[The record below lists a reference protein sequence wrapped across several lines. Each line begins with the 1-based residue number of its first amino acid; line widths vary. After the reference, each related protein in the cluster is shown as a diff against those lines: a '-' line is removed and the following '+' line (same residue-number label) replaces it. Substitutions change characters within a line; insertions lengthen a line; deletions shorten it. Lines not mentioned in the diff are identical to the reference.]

1 MKFHIRIM
9 FFVFFYIS
17 TIFAQQPLGFTRSAL
32 RSSNSTWH
40 IGSDGVNQDGLKR
53 IAALNFNSLSFGT
66 DQKTKVK
73 TIKLT
78 LELGKISED
87 GMSGQRTATHLG
99 IFHNFWSNTAES
111 FTGERLWY
119 HGAAFGSTF
128 ILAASGA
135 DRKVQDYFQK
145 DPVGRTYG
153 AGSAILGAIWQ
164 PIIGGVLYF
173 IPDAETKT
181 AGSVVLQTAIVQAA
195 YTTLLKGLTGRP
207 DPIENGD
214 PTNKQSGTCG
224 NSSDSKA
231 FFQFVKGCTW
241 PSGHA
246 SSAFSLISSLYA
258 FYPEKT
264 WIAYLGYPFALA
276 IGLGMVDADEHW
288 LSDVVAGAIIGHI
301 IGWTIGKSFRKD
313 FDELNNPQSNRQTQ
327 RHFFSPLISP
337 RGIGIAYQFK
347 F

>member
-1 MKFHIRIM
+1 MKFHIRIL
-9 FFVFFYIS
+9 FFVFLYIS
-17 TIFAQQPLGFTRSAL
+17 TIFAQQPPGVTINAI

-40 IGSDGVNQDGLKR
+40 VGSDRVNQDGLKR
-53 IAALNFNSLSFGT
+53 IASLNLNLPSLGI
-66 DQKTKVK
+66 DQKTKENV
-73 TIKLT
+73 IKLT
-78 LELGKISED
+78 LGLGEIGEV

-145 DPVGRTYG
+145 DPVGSAYG
-153 AGSAILGAIWQ
+153 EGAFYLGVVLQ
-164 PIIGGVLYF
+164 PIVGGVLYF
-173 IPDAETKT
+173 IPDAEIKT
-181 AGSVVLQTAIVQAA
+181 AGSAVLQATLVQFA

-214 PTNKQSGTCG
+214 PANKQSGTCG

-231 FFQFVKGCTW
+231 FFQFGKGCTW
-241 PSGHA
+241 PSGHTA
-246 SSAFSLISSLYA
+246 SAVSLISSLYA

-264 WIAYLGYPFALA
+264 WIAYVGYPIALA
-276 IGLGMVDADEHW
+276 IGLGMVESDEHW
-288 LSDVVAGAIIGHI
+288 LSDVVAGAIMGHI

-313 FDELNNPQSNRQTQ
+313 FDELNNPQSSRQVQ

-337 RGIGIAYQFK
+337 GGIGIAYQFK